1 MHVLLVYPKFPTTY
15 WGFQHSLPLIDK
27 RATLPP
33 LGLISVAALLP
44 QTWQMRLVDMNIA
57 PLRDDDLRWADV
69 VLSSGMLVQEA
80 SMHEI
85 IVRSRELGRRTVVG
99 GPACTTSPER
109 FNDADC
115 LFLGEAEGRVE
126 SLIGAIEGRSTEGRI
141 LLAPAARPSLHE
153 VPVPRFDLLDVQQYR
168 SMCIQTSRGCPFS
181 CEFCDI
187 IEIFGRVPRVKQPLQ
202 VVAELD
208 ALRRLGYRGEVFVV
222 DDNFIGNKKAVRA
235 ILSEIASWQRQAG
248 YPFTLYTEAS
258 LNLAADDNL
267 IEAMHAANFTSVF
280 IGIETPDPEAL
291 KLTLKRQ
298 NVGVDVLAA
307 LDKLTG
313 AGLEV
318 MAGFIVGFDGD
329 RAESFDVHRE
339 LLRGA
344 PLPLAM
350 TGLLTA
356 LPGTAL
362 WRRLEREGRL
372 RTHSDGDAFARP
384 NFTPTMPERELVANY
399 AKLLADLYAPESYF
413 GRSAALVDRIGAP
426 AHPTRFLAED
436 VLIALRSVFRLGVL
450 GVRRSFFWRLLARAL
465 PRGVHAVRTAI
476 ACAVRGEHMIRYT
489 EEVVLPRLRV
499 ALDQLATEP
508 ETCRP
513 RRVSLPLLEETDTT
527 RVLEGGSTP
536 APLGERPRAPRSV
549 LSGSAGEL

>member
-1 MHVLLVYPKFPTTY
+1 MLLVYPKFPTTY
-15 WGFQHSLPLIDK
+15 WGFQHSLPLIGK

-44 QTWQMRLVDMNIA
+44 QAWQLRLVDMNVT
-57 PLRDDDLRWADV
+57 PLREDDLRWADV
-69 VLSSGMLVQEA
+69 VLSSGMLVQEP
-80 SMHEI
+80 SLHEI
-85 IVRSRELGRRTVVG
+85 LARSRALGRRTVVG

-109 FNDADC
+109 FDDADC
-115 LFLGEAEGRVE
+115 LFLGEAEERVE
-126 SLIGAIEGRSTEGRI
+126 ALVAAIEGRSGEGRV
-141 LLAPAARPSLHE
+141 LQPAAARPSLHE

-208 ALRRLGYRGEVFVV
+208 ALRRLGYRGEVFIV

-235 ILSEIASWQRQAG
+235 ILSEVASWQRQAG

-258 LNLAADDNL
+258 LNLAADDKL

-280 IGIETPDPEAL
+280 IGIETPDAEAL
-291 KLTLKRQ
+291 KQTLKRQ
-298 NVGVDVLAA
+298 NVGVDIRAA
-307 LDKLTG
+307 LDKLTR

-329 RAESFDVHRE
+329 RAESFEAHRE
-339 LLRGA
+339 LLRDA

-384 NFTPTMPERELVANY
+384 NFTPTMPERELVAGY
-399 AKLLADLYAPESYF
+399 AKLLADLYTPESFF

-426 AHPTRFLAED
+426 AHPTPFLVED

-450 GVRRSFFWRLLARAL
+450 GARRSFFWRLLARAV

-489 EEVVLPRLRV
+489 EEVVIPRLSV

-508 ETCRP
+508 ETQRP
-513 RRVSLPLLEETDTT
+513 RRVSLQLLEETHAT
-527 RVLEGGSTP
+527 R
-536 APLGERPRAPRSV
+536 AAF
-549 LSGSAGEL
+549 